1 VKYQFECTEAETL
14 AYIAA
19 AGQVLDKTLAF
30 IERRIAAATFVSA
43 TPEPVAAAAP
53 QAEAPHPSGV
63 VWGDLRVRGEPV
75 SDLPLPSNKVSE
87 TVAPYTPPKA
97 SYADNA
103 QLDGRTAFVR
113 LVEEWRH
120 NLGVEGAPQPNRGDL
135 MRDFAN
141 GRHSYRALGFVA
153 AMGGLMHA
161 CDHVE
166 ASFPDA
172 PDYGTPEY
180 QDKVRLLSTT
190 ICQVGSIFF
199 HELSDLYEHRDIY
212 RETK

>member
-1 VKYQFECTEAETL
+1 MKYQFECTEAETL

-19 AGQVLDKTLAF
+19 AGQALDKALAY
-30 IERRIAAATFVSA
+30 IERRIDAATFVSA
-43 TPEPVAAAAP
+43 TPEPVAAA
-53 QAEAPHPSGV
+53 
-63 VWGDLRVRGEPV
+63 EPAA
-75 SDLPLPSNKVSE
+75 SEPLHDLPLPSNKVSE

-97 SYADNA
+97 RYADNP

-113 LVEEWRH
+113 LVEAWRH

-141 GRHSYRALGFVA
+141 GRHSYRALGFLTT
-153 AMGGLMHA
+153 MGGLMRA

-166 ASFPDA
+166 AIFPDA
-172 PDYGTPEY
+172 PEYGTPEY
-180 QDKVRLLSTT
+180 KDKVRLLSTT

-212 RETK
+212 REAK